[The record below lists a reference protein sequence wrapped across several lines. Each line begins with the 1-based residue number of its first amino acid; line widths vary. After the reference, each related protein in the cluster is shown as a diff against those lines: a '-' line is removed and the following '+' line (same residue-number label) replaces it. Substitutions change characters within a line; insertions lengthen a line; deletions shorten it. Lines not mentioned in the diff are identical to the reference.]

1 MDKQEQTEMEKQN
14 RLERL
19 KQLIRVKNEEKDP
32 VLLFVLDKTED
43 MILNYCNIQKIPE
56 KLEKVMLNM
65 AVDLYRAESLGQ
77 EQAEGTVKSITEGDV
92 TVSFASAS
100 SVSENLGMT
109 FLKDYTAQLDRYRKL
124 KW

>member
-1 MDKQEQTEMEKQN
+1 MEKQN

-19 KQLIRVKNEEKDP
+19 KQLIGVKNEEKDP
-32 VLLFVLDKTED
+32 ALLFALDKTED